1 MANIL
6 ILLYTLEGMSSRENS
21 SENMDIQHKINSWC
35 INKESKDDYIQT
47 RKGGIKLKKPVAHTP
62 NTNKRNNCSIRRDE
76 MPLTETQLAHDDLDE
91 AAVPSNTLESKNI
104 TNIQKEHLCAR
115 LTEQVSSVCT
125 CTSVCE

>member
-1 MANIL
+1 
-6 ILLYTLEGMSSRENS
+6 
-21 SENMDIQHKINSWC
+21 
-35 INKESKDDYIQT
+35 
-47 RKGGIKLKKPVAHTP
+47 
-62 NTNKRNNCSIRRDE
+62 

-115 LTEQVSSVCT
+115 LTEQVSSVYT